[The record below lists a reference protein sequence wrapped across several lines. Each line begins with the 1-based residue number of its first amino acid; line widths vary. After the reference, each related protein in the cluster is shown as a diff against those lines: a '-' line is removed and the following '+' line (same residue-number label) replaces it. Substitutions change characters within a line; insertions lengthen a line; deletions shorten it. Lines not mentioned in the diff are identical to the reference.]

1 MTPQPS
7 DWHAL
12 AERASKETDPIKL
25 LTIVEVLNCVLEREK
40 TFRHMSRKDVST

>member
-25 LTIVEVLNCVLEREK
+25 LTIVEVLNRVLEREETYKRK
-40 TFRHMSRKDVST
+40 TLTT